1 MIHICTLQ
9 ETRAL
14 NATEQA
20 QHKIDLITQ
29 AASQA
34 VDILSKLPLRTNF
47 ERENF
52 LFNTVEGPRLIQVL
66 CDEVVA
72 LQEQYL
78 SESKEWQRTRIVN
91 EINIINS
98 KIASLIEQYG
108 TDVAAAIESADSDF
122 WTETYARRGAVEA
135 ITQQLTNANMQSM
148 LNLPMPLYET
158 AITKCQ
164 TYINAITKTTR
175 AAERKANLASVTKA
189 DDENA

>member
-1 MIHICTLQ
+1 MNSIEL
-9 ETRAL
+9 
-14 NATEQA
+14 A
-20 QHKIDLITQ
+20 QHQVDLLVSST
-29 AASQA
+29 SKA
-34 VDILSKLPLRTNF
+34 VEILSKLPLRTTF

-52 LFNTVEGPRLIQVL
+52 LYNTVEGPRLIQVL

-72 LQEQYL
+72 LQDRYL
-78 SESKEWQRTRIVN
+78 HENKDWQRVRISN

-98 KIASLIEQYG
+98 KIEQLIEQYG
-108 TDVAAAIESADSDF
+108 SDVAAAIESAEENF

-148 LNLPMPLYET
+148 LNLPMPMYEA

-175 AAERKANLASVTKA
+175 AAERKANLASVSKA
-189 DDENA
+189 DDV